1 MVRSYLVSLCP
12 NHGLYFYRQF
22 LLQTSLSSDEDTLM
36 IGELLSQSGFQSEKL
51 EIFAIRGKSYL
62 QKCGKRVSSD
72 LRSSPSCFSS
82 PSSSSSTSSSTPS
95 SFSLGY
101 LPSNPENMS
110 KALYFYF
117 LSGNTLIVQLL
128 LESCL
133 YHCMNAVV
141 SCSSIYFQ
149 NKLSFLPMPPVLPL
163 RPGEINYETL
173 QEEMKNKTR
182 EGEETVV
189 LGGNMNEND
198 SGMMMMEE
206 EKTAGKAEGMKSH
219 SLFSFSELFL
229 VLFFPFLSTAS
240 FQ

>member
-1 MVRSYLVSLCP
+1 MVRSYLVALCP

-72 LRSSPSCFSS
+72 LRSSPSCFSA
-82 PSSSSSTSSSTPS
+82 SSTSSS
-95 SFSLGY
+95 SFSLDY

-149 NKLSFLPMPPVLPL
+149 NKLSFLPMPPILPL

-173 QEEMKNKTR
+173 QEEMKKKTR

-198 SGMMMMEE
+198 SGMMMLEE
-206 EKTAGKAEGMKSH
+206 DKTAGREEGMKYH
-219 SLFSFSELFL
+219 SVFL
-229 VLFFPFLSTAS
+229 V
-240 FQ
+240 